1 MIEAGTPGRSAG
13 LVARGP
19 AVAIALLLAG
29 FAIVSV
35 VMLVQLRRDTWSQ
48 AVNGAQNLG
57 TAMAADIARTIGEY
71 DLSLQAVA
79 EGLREPELPRLS
91 PRMQRL
97 MLFDRAAMAPQYGA
111 ILVLDANGRVLRDS
125 AHDQSAPSDG
135 LGNAAFFLAGRRDG
149 GAGLRIDID
158 ARNIFGRGQAV
169 ILSRRLSRPDGSFA
183 GMVVGTLGLDY
194 FKGLFGRS
202 RLGPNGAVSL
212 FRDDGTYLMRMPY
225 EPALIGHSIAGSA
238 NFRRFRAA
246 PAGTFAAPSGLDG
259 VRRVYSFT
267 RVAAL
272 PLVLDVAL
280 AESDIFAVWRSRALI
295 LGLVLA
301 MLCATSAAFGL
312 MHRRETRRRK
322 ATETVQ
328 RQSEQLYRLL
338 ADHASDVIM
347 RLDHSQVRTYVSP
360 SVRSRLGYAPEDLIG
375 RHPHSIVHPDDWPRV
390 AQTLD
395 RAQETLA
402 EAEATYRVRH
412 RNGDYVWMEGRYSS
426 VAEDGGFIVVL
437 RDISRRKAAEQQLEA
452 ANAELAHLASSDGL
466 TGLANRRQFETVLD
480 RECRRAAREAVPLS
494 LLLLDVDAFK
504 SYNDCYGHQAG
515 DRCLQAVAASLG
527 GLARRPADLAARY
540 GGEELVLLLPGVP
553 EAGAALVAERV
564 RAAIEALSLRHEGNS
579 RAGGVV
585 TVSVGSATIFPS
597 YEDPR
602 TDGPELV
609 AAADR
614 ALYEA
619 KRLGRNRV
627 VNAGAMQAAGG
638 PPVLAHEAL
647 RLQALAPYSQGAA
660 QLAAVKL
667 DQLARL
673 AAGLFGTSAAYIS
686 LVGADEVTLV
696 GRYEIELQSTPRS
709 SAICAHTIAG
719 SDALVIC
726 DAARDPRFAGNP
738 HVSGPDG
745 LRFYAGAPL
754 FSPLDGHVLG
764 ALCIIDSRPRPA
776 LSGEQRTLLMDLA
789 ALAVDH
795 MERARTLPHESQ
807 AGPQES

>member
-1 MIEAGTPGRSAG
+1 MKPRGSTDRPTT

-19 AVAIALLLAG
+19 VLATALLVAS

-35 VMLVQLRRDTWSQ
+35 VMLVQLRRDTWGQ
-48 AVNGAQNLG
+48 AVNGAQNLSAA
-57 TAMAADIARTIGEY
+57 TAADIARTIGEY
-71 DLSLQAVA
+71 DLSLQAAA
-79 EGLREPELPRLS
+79 EGLREPGLSGLS

-97 MLFDRAAMAPQYGA
+97 VLFDRAATAPYLGA
-111 ILVLDANGRVLRDS
+111 IRVLDEQGRVVRDASRDQPVVTGNLAS
-125 AHDQSAPSDG
+125 AG
-135 LGNAAFFLAGRRDG
+135 FFRAERGKADT
-149 GAGLRIDID
+149 GLRIDID
-158 ARNIFGRGQAV
+158 TVGTLGRGQAV
-169 ILSRRLSRPDGSFA
+169 ILSRRLNHPDGSFA
-183 GMVVGTLGLDY
+183 GAIVGTLGLDY

-212 FRDDGTYLMRMPY
+212 FRADGTYLMRMPY
-225 EPALIGHSIAGSA
+225 DPALIGHSIAGSA
-238 NFRRFRAA
+238 NFRRIEQS
-246 PAGTFAAPSGLDG
+246 PSGTFAAPSGLDG

-267 RVAAL
+267 HVATL

-280 AESDIFAVWRSRALI
+280 AETDIFAVWRSRALVI
-295 LGLVLA
+295 GLVLA
-301 MLCATSAAFGL
+301 MLCATSAGFGL
-312 MHRRETRRRK
+312 MHRRESRRRRRS
-322 ATETVQ
+322 ETVH
-328 RQSEQLYRLL
+328 RRSEQLYRLL
-338 ADHASDVIM
+338 ADNASDVIM
-347 RLDHSQVRTYVSP
+347 RLDQNQVRTYVSP
-360 SVRSRLGYAPEDLIG
+360 SVRRRLGYAPADLIG
-375 RHPHSIVHPDDWPRV
+375 RHPHSVVHPDDWPRV

-395 RAQETLA
+395 QAQQTLGDA
-402 EAEATYRVRH
+402 EETYRVRH
-412 RNGDYVWMEGRYSS
+412 RNGDYIWMEGRYSF
-426 VAEDGGFIVVL
+426 VVEDGGFIVVL
-437 RDISRRKAAEQQLEA
+437 RDISKRKAAEQQLEA

-494 LLLLDVDAFK
+494 LLLLDVDQFK

-527 GLARRPADLAARY
+527 GIARRPADLAARY

-553 EAGAALVAERV
+553 EAGAALMAERA
-564 RAAIEALSLRHEGNS
+564 RNAIEALSLRHEGN
-579 RAGGVV
+579 AQGGVV
-585 TVSVGSATIFPS
+585 TVSVGCATIYPS
-597 YEDPR
+597 REDPR
-602 TDGPELV
+602 IDGPELV

-627 VNAGAMQAAGG
+627 VSAEALDAASSA
-638 PPVLAHEAL
+638 PVLADEAL
-647 RLQALAPYSQGAA
+647 RLQALAYYAPSAA
-660 QLAAVKL
+660 RLAGQKL

-686 LVGADEVTLV
+686 LVGAEAVTLV

-709 SAICAHTIAG
+709 TAFCAHTIAG

-738 HVSGPDG
+738 HVGGPDG

-754 FSPLDGHVLG
+754 ISPLDGQVIG
-764 ALCIIDSRPRPA
+764 ALCIIDRRPRPP
-776 LSGEQRTLLMDLA
+776 LTSEQRTLLMDLA

-795 MERARTLPHESQ
+795 MERARTLPHDHWS
-807 AGPQES
+807 GD